1 MDNELDKTIHYY
13 SQHITAK
20 LEEMLRAKTTVVE
33 APLGYGKTTAVRD
46 YLDNNLPDGAPIY
59 WFTAFDEEPHSSKKA
74 FCDTGFDGWVRPDH
88 GRMI

>member
-20 LEEMLRAKTTVVE
+20 LQEMLRARTTVAE
-33 APLGYGKTTAVRD
+33 APLGYGKTTAARD
-46 YLDNNLPDGAPIY
+46 YLDNRLPDGVPLY
-59 WFTAFDEEPHSSKKA
+59 RLTAFDEKLHFSIKA
-74 FCDTGFDGWVRPDH
+74 FCDAGFDGWVRPVY